1 MKATIIGTGSYIPEY
16 ILTNQELS
24 TMVETDDEW
33 IVTRTGISERRIQ
46 KSGDVADM
54 AVNAA
59 LKALDNAGIN
69 SEDIDLIIA
78 ATSTPDYLFPNCSS
92 IIQKNTG
99 AINAVCFDIS
109 AACSGFIMALSAAKA
124 YIEAGMYKKVLI
136 VCSEKMSGITDWK
149 DRSTCILF
157 GDGAGACVVESSE
170 QEGVK
175 SVDLHNEGMLGEVLT
190 AKRNE
195 NIVMNGQEVF
205 KFAVRKVPQ
214 CIDAAL
220 EKAALKLMLSTAQKN
235 LLKKENTDAE
245 DIKYFILHQANV
257 RIIESVAKR
266 LGIDMNRFPVN
277 LSRYGNT
284 SSASIPILL
293 DELNRENKLQN
304 EDLLVF
310 AGFGAGLNWG
320 SILVKW
326 NCHKS

>member
-205 KFAVRKVPQ
+205 KFAVKKVPET
-214 CIDAAL
+214 IN
-220 EKAALKLMLSTAQKN
+220 T
-235 LLKKENTDAE
+235 LLKKENTESDENDVLMMVSQYASALQDILEWYNKEAAGTDIVYFNKLCDSAKEKCMEAE
-245 DIKYFILHQANV
+245 RTTENAL
-257 RIIESVAKR
+257 IEYSKR
-266 LGIDMNRFPVN
+266 LGEI
-277 LSRYGNT
+277 
-284 SSASIPILL
+284 
-293 DELNRENKLQN
+293 
-304 EDLLVF
+304 
-310 AGFGAGLNWG
+310 
-320 SILVKW
+320 
-326 NCHKS
+326 

>member
-69 SEDIDLIIA
+69 SEDIYLIIA

-157 GDGAGACVVESSE
+157 GDGAGACVPVH
-170 QEGVK
+170 QGAAWRQGQR
-175 SVDLHNEGMLGEVLT
+175 LFEVYGGCHL
-190 AKRNE
+190 
-195 NIVMNGQEVF
+195 QD
-205 KFAVRKVPQ
+205 P
-214 CIDAAL
+214 DAADARQDRHDVSFRRL
-220 EKAALKLMLSTAQKN
+220 ALHGGRATTCRERAM
-235 LLKKENTDAE
+235 LLKD
-245 DIKYFILHQANV
+245 LV
-257 RIIESVAKR
+257 RR
-266 LGIDMNRFPVN
+266 DGR
-277 LSRYGNT
+277 
-284 SSASIPILL
+284 
-293 DELNRENKLQN
+293 
-304 EDLLVF
+304 
-310 AGFGAGLNWG
+310 
-320 SILVKW
+320 
-326 NCHKS
+326 

>member
-46 KSGDVADM
+46 KLGDVADM

-205 KFAVRKVPQ
+205 KFAVKKVPET
-214 CIDAAL
+214 IN
-220 EKAALKLMLSTAQKN
+220 T
-235 LLKKENTDAE
+235 LLKKENTESDENDVLMMVSQYASALQDILEWYNKEAVGTDIIYFNKLCDSAKEKCMDAE
-245 DIKYFILHQANV
+245 RTTENAL
-257 RIIESVAKR
+257 IEYSKR
-266 LGIDMNRFPVN
+266 LGEI
-277 LSRYGNT
+277 
-284 SSASIPILL
+284 
-293 DELNRENKLQN
+293 
-304 EDLLVF
+304 
-310 AGFGAGLNWG
+310 
-320 SILVKW
+320 
-326 NCHKS
+326 

>member
-69 SEDIDLIIA
+69 SEDI
-78 ATSTPDYLFPNCSS
+78 
-92 IIQKNTG
+92 
-99 AINAVCFDIS
+99 S

-124 YIEAGMYKKVLI
+124 YIEAGMYEKVLI

-205 KFAVRKVPQ
+205 KFAVKKVPET
-214 CIDAAL
+214 IN
-220 EKAALKLMLSTAQKN
+220 T

-277 LSRYGNT
+277 LSRSGNT